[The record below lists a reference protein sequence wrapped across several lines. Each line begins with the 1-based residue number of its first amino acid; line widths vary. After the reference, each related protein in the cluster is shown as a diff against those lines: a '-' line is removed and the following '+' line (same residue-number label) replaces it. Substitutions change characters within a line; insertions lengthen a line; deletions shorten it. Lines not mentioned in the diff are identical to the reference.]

1 MNVHADKEQPT
12 PAVLVTGASSGIGQ
26 AVTLHLAQRGYRVY
40 AGVRGEPAAAA
51 LRAVAGEG
59 LDQGAV
65 GAAGAG
71 STGCVVPLQLD
82 ITDSSQIG
90 SAAEQIAAASPAA
103 RLAGIVN
110 NAGIAVAG
118 PLEFLPLEDL
128 RQQLEVNVL
137 GQVAVTQAML
147 PNLRASNGRIVF
159 IGSVSGLVSS
169 RLLGAYSASK
179 FAMEAVA
186 DAFRRELATW
196 DLKVSVVEPGRIAT
210 PIWDRSV
217 ADATERL
224 ERLPPAAL
232 EYYRPLVETL
242 LGEAKEAGETGAAPG
257 AVAAAVLRALT
268 ERRPRT
274 RYFVGSDAHIVNVL
288 RRVLSDPLLDR
299 LVRSKNR

>member
-1 MNVHADKEQPT
+1 MPVLAHNEQST
-12 PAVLVTGASSGIGQ
+12 PAVLVTGASSGIGR
-26 AVTLHLAQRGYRVY
+26 AVALHLAERGYRVH
-40 AGVRGEPAAAA
+40 AGVRTDEAAADLRSAADALRAGTGCVEPLILDITVREDIAAAA
-51 LRAVAGEG
+51 KA
-59 LDQGAV
+59 
-65 GAAGAG
+65 
-71 STGCVVPLQLD
+71 
-82 ITDSSQIG
+82 
-90 SAAEQIAAASPAA
+90 IAAARPGA

-118 PLEFLPLEDL
+118 PLEFLPLDDL

-137 GQVAVTQAML
+137 GHVAVTQAML
-147 PNLRASNGRIVF
+147 PTLRADDGRIVF
-159 IGSVSGLVSS
+159 IGSISGLVSS

-217 ADATERL
+217 AAALERL
-224 ERLPPAAL
+224 EGLPPETM
-232 EYYRPLVETL
+232 EYYRPLVDTL
-242 LGEAKEAGETGAAPG
+242 LGEAKQAGETGAAPE

-268 ERRPRT
+268 DRRPRT
-274 RYFVGSDAHIVNVL
+274 RYFVGGDAHIVNLL